1 MGLMGL
7 EARVGARYKQGDVV
21 CVKSADELLEVGEM
35 YNAFII
41 NPRIKGSNWFSS
53 GMLDFCGDKVTIRY
67 VLRKHN
73 GDIEYRIREDDGIF
87 GWDEWMLKDFH
98 KKRHIDISNLE
109 TSDEE
114 IFSKLL
120 RDLKQAKS

>member
-1 MGLMGL
+1 MGL
-7 EARVGARYKQGDVV
+7 GARYKQGDVV
-21 CVKSADELLEVGEM
+21 CVKSKDELLEVGEM
-35 YNAFII
+35 YNASFIV
-41 NPRIKGSNWFSS
+41 NPRIPGSNWFSS
-53 GMLDFCGDKVTIRY
+53 CMLDFCGDKVTIRY
-67 VLRKHN
+67 VLRKYN
-73 GDIEYRIREDDGIF
+73 GDIEYRIREDGGIF